1 MSNKNFTLTYD
12 ELLLLL
18 KDAYRNGYST
28 YEMTAAGLE
37 PYDDDGYARWVLLG
51 MESNKILTSN
61 KDKDI
66 FFNELLNPSEPNKA
80 LKDAAAKYKMKPTA
94 VEWLVNELSKSKYYY
109 KIIEDINAMGTVE
122 RDVINTAKQ
131 MEEEQIMDTM
141 CQQLQ
146 IEVNASE
153 TQKYYKSKEVQ
164 DLDNPTDVVDEYES
178 NRSKDIYEER
188 NGNKQ
193 NLQ

>member
-37 PYDDDGYARWVLLG
+37 PNDDDGYARWVLLG
-51 MESNKILTSN
+51 MKSNEILASN

-122 RDVINTAKQ
+122 RDVIKEAKD
-131 MEEEQIMDTM
+131 MEREKWYAKEKADVSSSAEFKVWDDLFGILAWKFKPT
-141 CQQLQ
+141 
-146 IEVNASE
+146 
-153 TQKYYKSKEVQ
+153 KSGDMYLDGEAVYNELKEKF
-164 DLDNPTDVVDEYES
+164 DL
-178 NRSKDIYEER
+178 RRK
-188 NGNKQ
+188 
-193 NLQ
+193 